1 MYFLLT
7 TAAPSAELRRGE
19 LQVFP
24 KPLWALLSQMLRRNP
39 DQRPKDPV
47 ALAEMIRQCLLKTE
61 RRERFA
67 RRFGIPLISKIPRS
81 AKRRPERLR
90 RIALA
95 ASALIIAA
103 AVIGLFLFPQRIGGM
118 WRHHRGP

>member
-1 MYFLLT
+1 
-7 TAAPSAELRRGE
+7 
-19 LQVFP
+19 
-24 KPLWALLSQMLRRNP
+24 LSQMLRRNP

-47 ALAEMIRQCLLKTE
+47 ALAEMIRQCLLKIE
-61 RRERFA
+61 RRQRLA

-103 AVIGLFLFPQRIGGM
+103 AVIGLFLFPQRIGGI
-118 WRHHRGP
+118 WRHHRGPKTIGVLVGVPESSPAPAPAAENASTPV